1 MELIIVKNGHIFARA
16 TDNDTVETDLF
27 ELRQETEVPEYP
39 AENPPKGKEWH
50 LDYDEDGA
58 LVWVL
63 KDRPLTQEE
72 RMEEL
77 EERMYEAEFQPF
89 IQPTGAHNAYPLG
102 AKVKFNNRHYI
113 SIIDANVWSPEEYPQ
128 GWEEAL

>member
-27 ELRQETEVPEYP
+27 ELRLEEGFPEYP
-39 AENPPKGKEWH
+39 QEKAGRGKFWEP
-50 LDYDEDGA
+50 DYVNG
-58 LVWVL
+58 VL
-63 KDRPLTQEE
+63 TWIRKDRPLTTEE
-72 RMEEL
+72 KTEEL